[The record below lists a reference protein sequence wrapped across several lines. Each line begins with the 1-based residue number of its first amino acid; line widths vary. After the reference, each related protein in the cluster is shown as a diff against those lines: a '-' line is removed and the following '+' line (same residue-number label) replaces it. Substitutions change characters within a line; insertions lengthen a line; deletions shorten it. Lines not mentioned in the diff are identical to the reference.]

1 MDIVLLNMIPK
12 LKGIIP
18 LSLFALLMSCGSSY
32 NLETVKPDEHISQW
46 KFSPKEETDKVV
58 LFLGDGV
65 NQPDSIPKE
74 LIETFINKGYSVIGI
89 EKYDSQKGYLRVIN
103 TDTRDLRIQ
112 TISDFLQ
119 SQTYSELIV
128 YGRGEGGII
137 APQIANNFRAKALI
151 VSNTHLV
158 SSKEYFE
165 SVLTCGCEYK
175 DSLSAEMNLSSD
187 QQWMEFM
194 TAVQEKPN
202 TGTAWRGRSS
212 RQFASYWNYEALGY
226 IQQFQGSSLV
236 INNPKSPVYKKEYGL
251 LSPLPKLTWTTR
263 EKENQAISKFLGNL

>member
-1 MDIVLLNMIPK
+1 MNRIQKLIGLL
-12 LKGIIP
+12 P

-32 NLETVKPDEHISQW
+32 TLDILKPDEHISQW
-46 KFSPKEETDKVV
+46 KFSAKEETDKVV
-58 LFLGDGV
+58 LFLGDGI

-74 LIETFINKGYSVIGI
+74 LIETFVNKGYAVIGV

-112 TISDFLQ
+112 TTSDFLQ
-119 SQTYSELIV
+119 GQTYSELIV

-158 SSKEYFE
+158 SSKEYYE
-165 SVLTCGCEYK
+165 AVLTCGCEYK
-175 DSLSAEMNLSSD
+175 DSLSSEMNLSSYQD
-187 QQWMEFM
+187 WMEFM
-194 TAVQEKPN
+194 TSVQEKPN
-202 TGTAWRGRSS
+202 TGTAWHGRSS

-236 INNPKSPVYKKEYGL
+236 IGNPKSPVYKKEYGL
-251 LSPLPKLTWTTR
+251 LSPLPQLTWTTR
-263 EKENQAISKFLGNL
+263 EKENQAISKFLRNL